1 MENITDDMI
10 QNLSPWNDGIK
21 PSDITKTVKE
31 SACEQAYQV
40 SPRYLNAAGR
50 LFGGDLLSW
59 IDLTG
64 ALAQNLFFIP
74 QVI

>member
-21 PSDITKTVKE
+21 PGDITKTVKE

-40 SPRYLNAAGR
+40 SPRYLNG
-50 LFGGDLLSW
+50 
-59 IDLTG
+59 
-64 ALAQNLFFIP
+64 
-74 QVI
+74 